1 MMWLYLILGLMIL
14 AFSGDMLVRGAVDLS
29 KLLKISPFIIAGTL
43 VAFGTSAPELFVSL
57 EASSEGSPGAALGNT
72 LGSNF
77 ANVFLALG
85 MAALIQVIKMP
96 KNMKSADIIVL
107 LVSTVVFVFVLLNIS
122 AVSKWLGFAFII
134 TLLLYVFFTLKN
146 NKEDNLKNTD
156 PINISIQKSSVF
168 FILGLIGV
176 VLGSD
181 LLVKGAID
189 IAKNFGI
196 REAIIGVGVLAFGTS
211 LPELATSVIAAIKKE
226 SNIAIGNIVGSSI
239 FNILAIGGATL
250 LASNKYDLENTV
262 INIYDL
268 FPFILATLIL
278 VLFFKFKFT
287 ITKLYG
293 CFLVI
298 FYILWITFIF
308 LS

>member
-57 EASSEGSPGAALGNT
+57 EASSEGSPGAALGNI

-96 KNMKSADIIVL
+96 KNMKSADIIIL

-293 CFLVI
+293 FFLVI

>member
-57 EASSEGSPGAALGNT
+57 EASSEGSPGAALGNI

-122 AVSKWLGFAFII
+122 AVSKWLGFVFIV

-146 NKEDNLKNTD
+146 NKEDNLKNKD

-293 CFLVI
+293 FFLVI

>member
-57 EASSEGSPGAALGNT
+57 EASSEGSPGAALGNI

-156 PINISIQKSSVF
+156 PINISIQKSSFF

-293 CFLVI
+293 FFLVI

>member
-1 MMWLYLILGLMIL
+1 MLFYGADFIVKGGSLLARRFGL
-14 AFSGDMLVRGAVDLS
+14 
-29 KLLKISPFIIAGTL
+29 SPI
-43 VAFGTSAPELFVSL
+43 
-57 EASSEGSPGAALGNT
+57 
-72 LGSNF
+72 
-77 ANVFLALG
+77 
-85 MAALIQVIKMP
+85 VIG
-96 KNMKSADIIVL
+96 L
-107 LVSTVVFVFVLLNIS
+107 TVV
-122 AVSKWLGFAFII
+122 
-134 TLLLYVFFTLKN
+134 
-146 NKEDNLKNTD
+146 
-156 PINISIQKSSVF
+156 
-168 FILGLIGV
+168 
-176 VLGSD
+176 
-181 LLVKGAID
+181 
-189 IAKNFGI
+189 
-196 REAIIGVGVLAFGTS
+196 AFGTS

-293 CFLVI
+293 FFLVI

>member
-1 MMWLYLILGLMIL
+1 MMWLYLISGLMIL

-57 EASSEGSPGAALGNT
+57 EASSEGSPGAALGNI

-134 TLLLYVFFTLKN
+134 TLLLYVYFTLKN

-293 CFLVI
+293 FFLVI

>member
-57 EASSEGSPGAALGNT
+57 EASSEGSPGAALGNI

-156 PINISIQKSSVF
+156 PINISIQKSSIF

-293 CFLVI
+293 FFLVI

>member
-57 EASSEGSPGAALGNT
+57 EASSEGSPGAALGNI

-96 KNMKSADIIVL
+96 NNMQSADIIIL

-293 CFLVI
+293 FFLVI

>member
-57 EASSEGSPGAALGNT
+57 EASSEGSQGAALGNI

-293 CFLVI
+293 FFLVI

>member
-57 EASSEGSPGAALGNT
+57 EASSEGSPGAALGNI

-293 CFLVI
+293 FFLVI

>member
-57 EASSEGSPGAALGNT
+57 EASAEGSPGAALGNI

-96 KNMKSADIIVL
+96 KNMKSADIIIL

-122 AVSKWLGFAFII
+122 AVSKWLGFVFII
-134 TLLLYVFFTLKN
+134 ALLLYVFFTLKN

-293 CFLVI
+293 FFLVI

>member
-57 EASSEGSPGAALGNT
+57 EASSEGSPGAALGNI

-96 KNMKSADIIVL
+96 KNMKSADIIIL

-196 REAIIGVGVLAFGTS
+196 REAIIGDGVLAFGTS

-293 CFLVI
+293 FFLVI

>member
-57 EASSEGSPGAALGNT
+57 EASSEGSPGAALGNI

-189 IAKNFGI
+189 VAKNFGI

-226 SNIAIGNIVGSSI
+226 STIAIGNIVGSSI

-293 CFLVI
+293 FFLVI

>member
-57 EASSEGSPGAALGNT
+57 EASSEGSPGAALGNI

-96 KNMKSADIIVL
+96 KNMKSADIIIL

-134 TLLLYVFFTLKN
+134 TLLLYVYFTLKN

-293 CFLVI
+293 FFLVI

>member
-57 EASSEGSPGAALGNT
+57 EASSEGSPGAALGNI

-293 CFLVI
+293 FFLVI

-308 LS
+308 IS

>member
-1 MMWLYLILGLMIL
+1 M
-14 AFSGDMLVRGAVDLS
+14 DV
-29 KLLKISPFIIAGTL
+29 KKI
-43 VAFGTSAPELFVSL
+43 
-57 EASSEGSPGAALGNT
+57 
-72 LGSNF
+72 
-77 ANVFLALG
+77 
-85 MAALIQVIKMP
+85 
-96 KNMKSADIIVL
+96 
-107 LVSTVVFVFVLLNIS
+107 
-122 AVSKWLGFAFII
+122 
-134 TLLLYVFFTLKN
+134 
-146 NKEDNLKNTD
+146 
-156 PINISIQKSSVF
+156 
-168 FILGLIGV
+168 
-176 VLGSD
+176 
-181 LLVKGAID
+181 ID

-278 VLFFKFKFT
+278 ALFFKFKFT

-293 CFLVI
+293 FFLVI

>member
-57 EASSEGSPGAALGNT
+57 EASSEGSPGAALGNI

-122 AVSKWLGFAFII
+122 AVSKWLGFVFIV

-156 PINISIQKSSVF
+156 PINISIQKSSFF

-250 LASNKYDLENTV
+250 LISNKYDLENTV

-293 CFLVI
+293 FFLVI

>member
-1 MMWLYLILGLMIL
+1 MMWLYLTLGLMIL

-57 EASSEGSPGAALGNT
+57 EASSAGSPGAALGNI

-96 KNMKSADIIVL
+96 KNMKSTDIIVL

-122 AVSKWLGFAFII
+122 TSSKWLGFAFII
-134 TLLLYVFFTLKN
+134 TLLFYVFFTLKN

-226 SNIAIGNIVGSSI
+226 STIAIGNIVGSSI

-250 LASNKYDLENTV
+250 LVSNKYDLENTV

-293 CFLVI
+293 FFLVI
-298 FYILWITFIF
+298 FYILWIAFIF
-308 LS
+308 FS

>member
-57 EASSEGSPGAALGNT
+57 EASSEGSPGAALGNI

-122 AVSKWLGFAFII
+122 AVPKWLGFAFII

-293 CFLVI
+293 FFLVI

>member
-57 EASSEGSPGAALGNT
+57 EASSEGSPGAALGNI

-96 KNMKSADIIVL
+96 KNMKSADIIIL

-196 REAIIGVGVLAFGTS
+196 REAIIGDGVLAFGTS

-226 SNIAIGNIVGSSI
+226 STIAIGNIVGSSI

-293 CFLVI
+293 FFLVI

>member
-57 EASSEGSPGAALGNT
+57 EASSEGSPGAALGNI

-134 TLLLYVFFTLKN
+134 TLLLYVYFTLKN

-293 CFLVI
+293 FFLVI

>member
-57 EASSEGSPGAALGNT
+57 EASAEGSPGAALGNI

-134 TLLLYVFFTLKN
+134 ILLLYVFLTLKN
-146 NKEDNLKNTD
+146 NKEDNLKNKD

-293 CFLVI
+293 FFLVI

>member
-1 MMWLYLILGLMIL
+1 MWLYLILGLMIL

-57 EASSEGSPGAALGNT
+57 EASSEGSPGAALGNI

-293 CFLVI
+293 FFLVI

>member
-1 MMWLYLILGLMIL
+1 MMWLYLISGLMIL

-57 EASSEGSPGAALGNT
+57 EASSEGSPGAALGNI

-293 CFLVI
+293 FFLVI

>member
-57 EASSEGSPGAALGNT
+57 EASSEGSPGAALGNI

-96 KNMKSADIIVL
+96 KNMKSADIIIL

-196 REAIIGVGVLAFGTS
+196 REAVIGVGVLAFGTS
-211 LPELATSVIAAIKKE
+211 LPEVATSVIAAIKKE

-293 CFLVI
+293 FFLVI

>member
-57 EASSEGSPGAALGNT
+57 EASAEGSPGAALGNI

-122 AVSKWLGFAFII
+122 AVSKLLGFAFII

-226 SNIAIGNIVGSSI
+226 STIAIGNIVGSSI

-293 CFLVI
+293 FFLVI